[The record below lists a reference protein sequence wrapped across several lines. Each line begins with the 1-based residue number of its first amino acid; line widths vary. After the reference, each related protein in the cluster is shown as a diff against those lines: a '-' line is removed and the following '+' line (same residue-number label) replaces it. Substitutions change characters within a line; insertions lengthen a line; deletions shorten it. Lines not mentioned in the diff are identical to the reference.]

1 MGSGDALGGGEGARG
16 SFREDCVVVRL
27 TGSEGSGEARA
38 GEDGRTG
45 ESGEPTCT
53 SFSGWVSCK
62 AKEC

>member
-1 MGSGDALGGGEGARG
+1 M
-16 SFREDCVVVRL
+16 VVRL

-38 GEDGRTG
+38 GEGGRIG

-62 AKEC
+62 AREC